1 MGWFKKARKTLSKI
15 TDKFVPENEI
25 GRNLLGIGVAGIGPE
40 GGALASQF
48 VKGNEERPDMSSVSE
63 ENKPAVMKETGRL
76 TQTESDDIVKKTFSR
91 LGRVFT
97 SPLGLTGPF
106 STGKQ
111 KVFS

>member
-1 MGWFKKARKTLSKI
+1 MGWFKKSLAKL
-15 TDKFVPENEI
+15 TDRFVPENEI

-48 VKGNEERPDMSSVSE
+48 FQGNEERPDMSSVSE
-63 ENKPAVMKETGRL
+63 EDKPAVMKETGRM
-76 TQTESDDIVKKTFSR
+76 TQTESDDTVKKMFSR

-97 SPLGLTGPF
+97 SPIGLTGPF